1 VKKQAKRMEKIPV
14 SAIRKMFAEVDRLKA
29 EGKKVISLGVGEPDF
44 DTPPH
49 IVEAMIQ
56 AGLRGEHHYTAN
68 KGIVELRRAICK
80 KLKEDNGLEYDVE
93 EIICTVGVSE
103 AIYASMTALLD
114 PGDEILVPNPAWVNY
129 THVPVMAGA
138 TPVHYTLRQENDFQV
153 DFDELE
159 SKVTDKTKMI
169 AMISPSNPT
178 GAVQSYETLKKLAE
192 FTVKHDLVMVSDE
205 IYEKILFDGAKHY
218 SLASFPGMR
227 ERTIVLN
234 GFAKAYAM
242 TGWRMGYIAA
252 PMELIGA
259 IARLHAY
266 NVTHTTS
273 VAQWAAL
280 AALEGPQDA
289 VEAMVKEF
297 DRRRLYMLDALN
309 NTKGVT
315 CARPKGAF
323 YLFPSIKDT
332 GLSEDE
338 VVNYLLKEASVA
350 VIPGTAFGSAGKGHV
365 RISYATSYENIVESA
380 AAIQR
385 AFAKL

>member
-1 VKKQAKRMEKIPV
+1 MKKQARRMEQIPV
-14 SAIRKMFAEVDRLKA
+14 SAIRKVFAEVDKLKA

-44 DTPPH
+44 TPPAH
-49 IVEAMIQ
+49 IIEAMDA
-56 AGLRGEHHYTAN
+56 AGRRGETHYTAN
-68 KGIVELRRAICK
+68 KGIVQLRKAICR
-80 KLKEDNGLEYDVE
+80 KLQDDNGLIYDPE

-103 AIYASMTALLD
+103 GIYIAITALLD
-114 PGDEILVPNPAWVNY
+114 PGDEILVPDPAWVNY

-138 TPVHYTLRQENDFQV
+138 VPVHFTLRQENDFQV

-159 SKVTDKTKMI
+159 SKVSEKTKMI
-169 AMISPSNPT
+169 AMLSPSNPT
-178 GAVQSYETLKKLAE
+178 GGVQTYETLKKFAE
-192 FTVKHDLVMVSDE
+192 FAVAHDLVVLSDE

-242 TGWRMGYIAA
+242 TGLRIGYIAA
-252 PMELIGA
+252 PMELVSPM
-259 IARLHAY
+259 ARLHAY

-273 VAQWAAL
+273 TAQWGSL

-289 VEAMVKEF
+289 VFDMVKEF

-309 NTKGVT
+309 KCKNVT
-315 CARPKGAF
+315 CARPRGAF
-323 YLFPSIKDT
+323 YLFPSVKAT
-332 GLSEDE
+332 GMTSEE
-338 VVNYLLKEASVA
+338 ATTYLLREALVA
-350 VIPGTAFGSAGKGHV
+350 VVPGTAFGPAGKGHI
-365 RISYATSYENIVESA
+365 RISYATSYDNIVESA
-380 AAIQR
+380 AAIER